1 MSDSS
6 DLFIDPSSDEELSG
20 SESSTVESGS
30 FYETPINFVDPSFEM
45 SGFSSKTLYLT
56 SLWIKRWR
64 VSMQKL
70 REGGLIPNQELKNDI
85 ITFSRATLFVKEDFK
100 LLNKEGRL
108 RFINHNT
115 YRKNELSHMRR
126 AYYMGFNEYE
136 GQYKKLFRPVW
147 TKALKTLAKKHFGSV
162 EMMELLEES
171 DIRELIAEGE
181 TPK

>member
-1 MSDSS
+1 
-6 DLFIDPSSDEELSG
+6 
-20 SESSTVESGS
+20 
-30 FYETPINFVDPSFEM
+30 
-45 SGFSSKTLYLT
+45 
-56 SLWIKRWR
+56 
-64 VSMQKL
+64 MQKL

-115 YRKNELSHMRR
+115 YRKQELAHMRR
-126 AYYMGFNEYE
+126 CYYIGMNEDE

-147 TKALKTLAKKHFGSV
+147 TKALKALAKRHFGSV
-162 EMMELLEES
+162 EMMELVEES